1 MSDALGDR
9 MKMYEMAEAGRKA
22 MPKLPILLRAD
33 GKAFHSFTS
42 RMKRT
47 PEEPYHKGLSDL
59 MIHTMLK
66 AVEFTN
72 ARVGY
77 TQSDEISLIILPR
90 EREEAIFGGRFQ
102 KLTSIV
108 AAKISVEFAKA
119 MSSFGVEGKGTPLF
133 DCRAWNVPNE
143 MEAVNAVLWREQD
156 AMKNSIQMAAR
167 TLFSHAEV
175 QDKNSK
181 QLQEMMFQKGI
192 NWNDYPAFFKR
203 GTYGRRVFVYGT
215 FSKEELEDLPPK
227 HRAHTDPNLT
237 FERSQIQQVT
247 FPVLSRVVNK
257 VDVLLNGMP
266 PVTAAEAHG
275 ESKPSE
281 AEAVNPDEAPFEA

>member
-9 MKMYEMAEAGRKA
+9 MKMYEMSEAGRRA

-42 RMKRT
+42 KMKRT

-90 EREEAIFGGRFQ
+90 DREEPIFGGRFQ

-119 MSSFGVEGKGTPLF
+119 MDSFGVDGKGTPLF

-167 TLFSHAEV
+167 TMFSHAEV

-192 NWNDYPAFFKR
+192 NWNNYPAFFKR
-203 GTYGRRVFVYGT
+203 GTYGRREFIFGT
-215 FSKEELEDLPPK
+215 FTKEELEDLPPK
-227 HRAHTDPNLT
+227 HKAHSDPNLT
-237 FERSQIQQVT
+237 FERSQIRQIT
-247 FPVLSRVVNK
+247 LPILSRVVNK
-257 VDVLLNGMP
+257 AEVLLHGRN
-266 PVTAAEAHG
+266 PVTVEEAHG
-275 ESKPSE
+275 DPRPPETESI
-281 AEAVNPDEAPFEA
+281 NPDEAPFEA